1 MAAPNIDDA
10 YVCPGEGGGGGGEV
24 VVRPKKRLRLYLFN
38 PSGMWLYWWLVVITV
53 AVLYNAFLI
62 IVRETFDPL
71 QDDYLPLWLTL
82 DYLADSIYIVDM
94 VVQFFTSELCGRS
107 RVLQYWE
114 QHSLVP
120 WLFIEE
126 TDSLGTRLGGAECYR
141 QL

>member
-1 MAAPNIDDA
+1 M
-10 YVCPGEGGGGGGEV
+10 
-24 VVRPKKRLRLYLFN
+24 VRPKKRLRLYLFN
-38 PSGMWLYWWLVVITV
+38 PSGTWLYWWLVVITV

-94 VVQFFTSELCGRS
+94 VVQFFTSKLTGRS

-114 QHSLVP
+114 QHSLLP

-126 TDSLGTRLGGAECYR
+126 TARLGGAECYQ
-141 QL
+141 QLELSRCACVCFPVVMVP